1 MKAQH
6 ELPARIVDLLA
17 LCVQAGAGGTDL
29 RELLS
34 GLARGLSELQPGASV
49 FLATWAPCEPR
60 TVNACAYAGP
70 VAEFSEC
77 PERYWIAWCAGRSPG
92 DALAA
97 PGGACVLPM
106 TVGTCD
112 IGVLVFDAPE
122 AARASQQPLLAA
134 LMPHVAEA
142 VDRLQEAAL
151 MPQPEGGDGADEELS
166 QLRLIE
172 EKLERERNLL
182 RTIIDSIP
190 HYIYVKDR
198 AGRFLLANKTWLDRV
213 KPGSSVEGTTVYD
226 WFPRDIARSMDQ
238 QDRPVLESGA
248 AVVDREQRV
257 QFTMNGGGRGYS
269 MWSSTTKV
277 PLRDARGQILG
288 LIGISRDITAQRRL
302 EHERLMEHAVTR
314 VLSQS
319 LPVDQTMQALLETMG
334 RAMGWEYGARWMRDE
349 AAGLLRR
356 CEMWCA
362 FDFQPDD
369 GDDLVWREAGA
380 DNSGRL
386 LHKAL
391 RDRQAAWIVDLRE
404 VPQFKRSQTCAK
416 LGFRSAYA
424 FPVLVEDRVE
434 GVVEFF
440 GRDVR
445 EPDEGVLAVTD
456 AIGKQLGQFIRRK
469 QAEEQLQRLAHYD
482 ILTGVPNRGLLYDRA
497 RDALEDSTRRGLRAA
512 LLFCDV
518 DRFKSIND
526 TLGHAAGDAL
536 LCQVAARLTACVR
549 ATDTV
554 ARVGGDE
561 FALVLPYVGSRD
573 DAECVAGKIIAAF
586 QAPFRIAERDLYV
599 TVSLGLT
606 VYPEEGD
613 SVDRLL
619 RNADSAMYEAK
630 RAGRNAYRWH
640 VADLANDG

>member
-1 MKAQH
+1 MDGPR
-6 ELPARIVDLLA
+6 ELPGRIVDLLA
-17 LCVQAGAGGTDL
+17 LCLQAVANGMGL

-34 GLARGLSELQPGASV
+34 GVARTLSELQPGASV
-49 FLATWAPCEPR
+49 FLATWAPGEPR

-70 VAEFSEC
+70 VAEFAAC
-77 PERYWIAWCAGRSPG
+77 PERYWIAWCAGRSPRE
-92 DALAA
+92 ALAA
-97 PGGACVLPM
+97 KGAGCVLPM
-106 TVGTCD
+106 HVGTCD
-112 IGVLVFDAPE
+112 VGVLVIDAPVME
-122 AARASQQPLLAA
+122 RAALAA
-134 LMPHVAEA
+134 LMPYLAEA

-151 MPQPEGGDGADEELS
+151 MPKPGGADGAGEELS

-213 KPGSSVEGTTVYD
+213 QPGARVDGTTVYD
-226 WFPRDIARSMDQ
+226 WFPHEIARSMDQ
-238 QDRPVLESGA
+238 QDRPVLDSGE

-257 QFTMNGGGRGYS
+257 HFRTGGERGYS

-277 PLRDARGQILG
+277 PLRDAREHIIG
-288 LIGISRDITAQRRL
+288 LVGISRDITAQRRL

-319 LPVDQTMQALLETMG
+319 LSVEHTMRALLETMG
-334 RAMGWEYGARWMRDE
+334 RAMGWEYGARWVCDE

-362 FDFQPDD
+362 FEFQPDERD
-369 GDDLVWREAGA
+369 APVWREAGA

-391 RDRQAAWIVDLRE
+391 RDGQAAWVVDLRE
-404 VPQFKRSQTCAK
+404 VPQFKRSRTCAK
-416 LGFRSAYA
+416 LEFRSAYA
-424 FPVLVEDRVE
+424 FPILVDDRVE

-445 EPDEGVLAVTD
+445 EPDEGFLAVTD

-469 QAEEQLQRLAHYD
+469 QAEAQLERLAHYD
-482 ILTGVPNRGLLYDRA
+482 ILTGVPNRGLFYDRA
-497 RDALEDSTRRGLRAA
+497 REALADAARRGLRAA

-526 TLGHAAGDAL
+526 TLGHGAGDAL

-549 ATDTV
+549 VTDTV

-561 FALVLPYVGSRD
+561 FALVLPYIGGRD
-573 DAECVAGKIIAAF
+573 DADCVASKIIAAF
-586 QAPFRIAERDLYV
+586 QAPFRIGENNLSV
-599 TVSLGLT
+599 TVSLGVT
-606 VYPEEGD
+606 VYPDEGD

-619 RNADSAMYEAK
+619 RNADTAMYEAK

-640 VADLANDG
+640 AASASSDC